1 MKGLMLHCGAE
12 LVSRENLN
20 RLPIPQPTTTHH
32 PIGHGDFV
40 SMVEKGI
47 RMENMEIAET
57 SFGVTAD
64 GARFFGLLQMAGP
77 NSEFANVIGLRN
89 SHDKKFPAGLCIGS
103 NVFVCDNLAFSGQI
117 NVTRR
122 HTPKIIRHLPM
133 MVLEATAKMGLA
145 FSNNEKRIN
154 SYKCIDLTK
163 EAAHDLLV
171 ECCENDSVVW
181 SDARKVLKEY
191 REPRHECF
199 KPENLF
205 SFWNAVTEVS
215 KGQPLETLCRRTQTL
230 HATLDNR
237 AGVKFETIDIETL

>member
-12 LVSRENLN
+12 LVSRENLD

-32 PIGHGDFV
+32 PIGHGDLV
-40 SMVEKGI
+40 AMVEKGLKI
-47 RMENMEIAET
+47 ENMEIEKA

-64 GARFFGLLQMAGP
+64 GARFFGLLQMTGP
-77 NSEFANVIGLRN
+77 NAEFANVIGLRN

-103 NVFVCDNLAFSGQI
+103 SVFVCDNLAFSGQI

-122 HTPKIIRHLPM
+122 HTPKIVRHLPY

-154 SYKCIDLTK
+154 SYKGIDLTK
-163 EAAHDLLV
+163 EAANDLLV

-181 SDARKVLKEY
+181 SDAKKVLKEY

-199 KPENLF
+199 EPENLF

-215 KGQPLETLCRRTQTL
+215 KGQPLETLCRRTQTR
-230 HATLDNR
+230 HATLDRR
-237 AGVKFETIDIETL
+237 AGVDFAPIEIETL